1 MVTMT
6 QYFPHLDCNT
16 LTAPAYG
23 VYILQLIRYTRA
35 CILYFYD
42 IQRLRDRLLSTTLLS
57 QGFLMNRLI
66 QSFKMFVGRYHQ
78 QKKLK
83 LQNICFV
90 S

>member
-42 IQRLRDRLLSTTLLS
+42 IQRPRARLLSTTLLS
-57 QGFLMNRLI
+57 Q
-66 QSFKMFVGRYHQ
+66 
-78 QKKLK
+78 
-83 LQNICFV
+83 
-90 S
+90 